1 MFDSAPSIDFL
12 VELTGNRFNPT
23 GVITPMSDRAFE
35 LIHDTGL
42 EFMAYGVTDSNGY
55 KLDRSHLD
63 DFVAYVEITATV
75 AMYHPEYGT
84 AILEAV

>member
-1 MFDSAPSIDFL
+1 MTSAPSIDFL

-23 GVITPMSDRAFE
+23 GVITPLSEHAFE

-55 KLDRSHLD
+55 KLDRSTLD
-63 DFVAYVEITATV
+63 EFVAYAEVTATV

-84 AILEAV
+84 AILEAA